1 MATVADLLKQKGKK
15 VFSVSSQTS
24 IHNALIILADHNV
37 GALPIVD
44 DNNLVGIFS
53 ERDLARLQA
62 KPKPTSL
69 DTPLEKVMTKK
80 VYTITPATKTEEC
93 MQMMTDKHI
102 RHLPVIDDEKLIGII
117 SIGDVLKAVINT
129 QQDFI
134 KRLQE
139 YISGSW

>member
-24 IHNALIILADHNV
+24 IHDALILLADHNV

>member
-24 IHNALIILADHNV
+24 IHDALILLADHNV
-37 GALPIVD
+37 GALPVVD

>member
-1 MATVADLLKQKGKK
+1 MATVADLLMQKGKK

-24 IHNALIILADHNV
+24 IHDALILLADHNV
-37 GALPIVD
+37 GALPVVD